1 MSRPDSPHVIA
12 LRAFRDKL
20 VEARRATVRDAHL
33 DNAMR
38 RFVEI
43 EKAIGLVDLAIDH
56 ELDLT
61 PLPTVDDPTEPPP
74 HV

>member
-12 LRAFRDKL
+12 LRAFRDNL
-20 VEARRATVRDAHL
+20 VEARRAAVRDDNL

-43 EKAIGLVDLAIDH
+43 EKAIELVDLAIDN

>member
-20 VEARRATVRDAHL
+20 VEARRAAVRDDNL

-43 EKAIGLVDLAIDH
+43 EKAIELVDLAIDN

>member
-20 VEARRATVRDAHL
+20 VEARRAAVRDDNL

-43 EKAIGLVDLAIDH
+43 EKAIGLVDLAIDN

-74 HV
+74 QV